1 MKRSTSLFA
10 GLLLASVILTASA
23 PAAVLFTSTGFA
35 AQNEKKS
42 DGVTNIPVGNAFI
55 LVADTN
61 NDGFGAFVT
70 NSIPNGASL
79 SVGSSLDGDLIFY
92 RSTDAIA
99 GASNVNISNLDITAE
114 AGQKFALLWFN
125 TATGATTTLA
135 TGDLYGIVT
144 DNTWVL
150 PTVSSTLGFSTSPSG
165 SNPYLTQTSPGAATL
180 LVGST
185 VPEPGMASLSLLGF
199 AGLFFRRR
207 R

>member
-1 MKRSTSLFA
+1 MKFPALLF
-10 GLLLASVILTASA
+10 
-23 PAAVLFTSTGFA
+23 AAVLAANLMFTTSASAVVTLTSTGFA
-35 AQNEKKS
+35 AQNEKKN
-42 DGVTNIPVGNAFI
+42 DGTTNIPVGNAFI

-125 TATGATTTLA
+125 TATSSTTTLA

-144 DNTWVL
+144 DATWVL

-165 SNPYLTQTSPGAATL
+165 SNPYLTQTAPGAATL
-180 LVGST
+180 AVGST
-185 VPEPGMASLSLLGF
+185 VPEPGIASLSLLGF
-199 AGLFFRRR
+199 AGLFLRRR